1 VEGVM
6 QEVRAAKGDLRVTVV
21 DPLEE
26 TPVSVW

>member
-1 VEGVM
+1 M